1 MKTIVCYG
9 DSNTWGFMPKS
20 APPLWAENRYPADVR
35 WTGILQHTLG
45 KSFRI
50 EEDGLNGRTTYVDDP
65 QDETRNSLKYL
76 PVCMQS
82 RTPADLVIV
91 MLGTND
97 VKGFFGLTPLMI
109 ARGMGRIVN
118 HILNGAYGL
127 HGNAPE
133 VLIVA
138 PPALHENILNC
149 WPGEEFGAEAYGKAA
164 ALGKQYE
171 KIAHECNVHFLD
183 ASCITASSTDGVH
196 LSIEGHTTL
205 GHMIAEKVREI
216 FP

>member
-20 APPLWAENRYPADVR
+20 LPPIWAENRYPANIR

-45 KSFRI
+45 KNFRI
-50 EEDGLNGRTTYVDDP
+50 EEEGLNGRTTYVDDP
-65 QDETRNSLKYL
+65 QDETRNGLKYL

-82 RTPADLVIV
+82 RTPVDLAIV

-109 ARGMGRIVN
+109 AKGIGRIVN
-118 HILNGAYGL
+118 HILSGAYGPQ
-127 HGNAPE
+127 GKAPE

-138 PPALHENILNC
+138 PPALHENFLNC
-149 WPGEEFGAEAYGKAA
+149 WPGEEFGAEACAKSA
-164 ALGKQYE
+164 ALGAQYK
-171 KIAHECNVHFLD
+171 KIAHEYGVHFLD
-183 ASCITASSTDGVH
+183 ASGITASDIDGVH
-196 LSIEGHTTL
+196 LSIDGHAAL
-205 GHMIAEKVREI
+205 GQMISEKVRKI